1 VSCRVVCE
9 MSKHMYE
16 YDTVV
21 DVSLS
26 LLLLT
31 VHRSTAALIISSQST
46 SLKELLTRQG
56 LHRGRCVGLLVGYTM
71 LMLCM
76 YVVKPALK
84 QLV

>member
-1 VSCRVVCE
+1 VSE
-9 MSKHMYE
+9 MSRHMYE

-21 DVSLS
+21 NVSLS
-26 LLLLT
+26 LLLT
-31 VHRSTAALIISSQST
+31 VHRFTATLIISSQST
-46 SLKELLTRQG
+46 SLKELLTRRG